1 MQSLSLKAQP
11 SFENLLFVA
20 QCVCFDLVIVYEL
33 NEVALRPMIP
43 QCCCHNVEGLKL
55 EFVTL
60 LIIICW
66 YRCISPVL
74 Q

>member
-33 NEVALRPMIP
+33 NEAGIEPYD
-43 QCCCHNVEGLKL
+43 
-55 EFVTL
+55 TTSL
-60 LIIICW
+60 L
-66 YRCISPVL
+66 L
-74 Q
+74 L